1 MKIKITILL
10 VSVLSV
16 SSLCFGEGGGKK
28 DTTISRPSKDGSS
41 ESSTQSTGQP
51 NIQPVAAAGTPMR
64 AVQDLEL
71 KTDNYKTGNNLTAA
85 DRAKN
90 AQIKREA
97 ITGTFDLRELCR
109 LALDKHWGQRSASEQ
124 NEFVTLMTQLLETK
138 AILSKEQSKTQG
150 KKYTIKY
157 LGESYLDPQKAKAKT
172 KTIIYIPKENTK
184 VAIDYKLIKMANGWK
199 VFDIIVDDASLVDN
213 YKFQFDS
220 IIAKY
225 GYPELVS
232 RMKKKLTEFETPKS

>member
-1 MKIKITILL
+1 MKIKITVLL
-10 VSVLSV
+10 LFLSAV
-16 SSLCFGEGGGKK
+16 SSHSFAEGGAKK
-28 DTTISRPSKDGSS
+28 DTTITRPTNNSS
-41 ESSTQSTGQP
+41 GETSNQSVSQTT
-51 NIQPVAAAGTPMR
+51 IQQTSAGTPSR
-64 AVQDLEL
+64 AVQDLES

-90 AQIKREA
+90 AQIKHDA

-109 LALDKHWGQRSASEQ
+109 LALDKHWGERSAAEQ
-124 NEFVTLMTQLLETK
+124 SEFVILMTKLLETK

-157 LGESYLDPQKAKAKT
+157 LGDSYLDPQKAKAKT
-172 KTIIYIPKENTK
+172 KTVIYIPKENTK
-184 VAIDYKLIKMANGWK
+184 VAIDYKLTKMANGWK

-220 IIAKY
+220 IITKY

>member
-1 MKIKITILL
+1 MKIKIAVLL
-10 VSVLSV
+10 LSTLSV
-16 SSLCFGEGGGKK
+16 SSLSLAEGGAKK
-28 DTTISRPSKDGSS
+28 DTTIGRPTKNGSA
-41 ESSTQSTGQP
+41 ESSTQTAGQSTTPQ
-51 NIQPVAAAGTPMR
+51 AASIGTPTR

-71 KTDNYKTGNNLTAA
+71 KTDNYKTGSNLTAA

-90 AQIKREA
+90 AQIKHDA

-109 LALDKHWGQRSASEQ
+109 LALDKHWGQRSAVEQ
-124 NEFVTLMTQLLETK
+124 NEFVALMTRLLETK

-150 KKYTIKY
+150 KKYSIKY

-220 IIAKY
+220 IITKY

-232 RMKKKLTEFETPKS
+232 RMRKKLTEFETPKS

>member
-1 MKIKITILL
+1 MKMKITFLL
-10 VSVLSV
+10 VSILSV
-16 SSLCFGEGGGKK
+16 SSLCFAEGGKK
-28 DTTISRPSKDGSS
+28 DTTINRLPKSS
-41 ESSTQSTGQP
+41 AESSTQSTIPSTSQ
-51 NIQPVAAAGTPMR
+51 QTAAAGTPTR

-71 KTDNYKTGNNLTAA
+71 KTDNYKTGNNLTAV

-90 AQIKREA
+90 AQIKHDA

-109 LALDKHWGQRSASEQ
+109 LALDKHWGQRSAAEQ